1 MRAQQN
7 LQCVPPLPTKCCR
20 FKAGKMG
27 LIASECDMYV
37 GAPALEFATLL
48 EVTKAVPLYVHAGC
62 T

>member
-1 MRAQQN
+1 MYPRCLLSAIG
-7 LQCVPPLPTKCCR
+7 LKR
-20 FKAGKMG
+20 EKMG
-27 LIASECDMYV
+27 LIASKCDMYV